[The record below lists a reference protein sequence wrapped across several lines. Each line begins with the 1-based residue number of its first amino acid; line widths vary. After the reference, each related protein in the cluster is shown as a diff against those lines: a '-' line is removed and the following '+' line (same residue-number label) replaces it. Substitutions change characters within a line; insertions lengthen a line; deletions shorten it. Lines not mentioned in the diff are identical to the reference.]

1 MSFVQK
7 MLFDLADCDEFVM
20 FHFTAY
26 IAMA

>member
-7 MLFDLADCDEFVM
+7 MLFDLADCDKFVM
-20 FHFTAY
+20 FHFIVY